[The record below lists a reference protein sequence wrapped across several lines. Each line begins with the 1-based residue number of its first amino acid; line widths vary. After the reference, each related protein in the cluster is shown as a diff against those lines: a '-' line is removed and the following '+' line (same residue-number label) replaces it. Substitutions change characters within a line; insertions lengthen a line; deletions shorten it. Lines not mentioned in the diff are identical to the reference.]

1 MSWISEAFKHG
12 PLITLAALVV
22 VLLTA
27 YYRRKD
33 DNPKLLWLTA
43 AVVTVFLV
51 YAGIY
56 VARDTAPKPISSPD
70 FSHPPAK
77 GPDPDRAT
85 ASKPA
90 SPAAPR
96 PSMLEVRGR
105 VSPNPKPPAF
115 VSIDG
120 TDGKWPIDPTGSF
133 SFKIPP
139 RNRNVTLAV
148 TDGEGRSQSGFYYL
162 SDTPLTIAFNPAR

>member
-1 MSWISEAFKHG
+1 MPNMPDAFQYGKEAG
-12 PLITLAALVV
+12 IIVCLVCLVV
-22 VLLTA
+22 ALINRKEFNRHLFSLTVALTAILSAVLLF
-27 YYRRKD
+27 Y
-33 DNPKLLWLTA
+33 
-43 AVVTVFLV
+43 VV
-51 YAGIY
+51 
-56 VARDTAPKPISSPD
+56 RDAT
-70 FSHPPAK
+70 
-77 GPDPDRAT
+77 GQRAT
-85 ASKPA
+85 SQKPA
-90 SPAAPR
+90 EAPVIGNPPRSTPVAPAPQPPK

-120 TDGKWPIDPTGSF
+120 TDGRWPIDNTGSF

-148 TDGEGRSQSGFYYL
+148 VDGEGRSQSGFYYL